1 MTQVLG
7 LLLAGGEGRRM
18 GGLDKGQL
26 LLQGRPLAQHVLQR
40 LQPQVQQLLISANRH
55 LPEYAALGAPVQTDA
70 PAWQGMGPL
79 AALATLAGQAAPGPA
94 PDYLQLVPCDTPH
107 LPADLVAQLLQRLQ
121 QDPSLEL
128 VYPSTKEGVQPACL
142 LAQWSIVASV
152 PGYLTQGGRSLR
164 GWIAT
169 RKAAVV
175 PFAAAADFANAN
187 DPQTLARLEQH

>member
-18 GGLDKGQL
+18 GGQDKGQVL
-26 LLQGRPLAQHVLQR
+26 FKGRPLAQHVLER
-40 LQPQVQQLLISANRH
+40 LQPQVQQVLISANRH
-55 LPEYAALGAPVQTDA
+55 LPEYQALGAPVMRDA
-70 PAWQGMGPL
+70 ERWQGMGPL
-79 AALATLAGQAAPGPA
+79 AALATLVGQYVADPA

-107 LPADLVAQLLQRLQ
+107 LPSDLVAHLLRALQ

-142 LAQWSIVASV
+142 LAQWSVVASV

-169 RKAAVV
+169 RRAAVV